1 MLMLFEFKKT
11 RLHLD
16 CQDRG
21 AESIKFI
28 RRPLCVVASYVGA
41 GRKLRRGLEWWSR
54 KVEEQGGLKTQN
66 GDRLQLELIFKDTQ
80 MNNSVA
86 IEKADELFYAL
97 TDPVQVMVNTHFEQN
112 LVVNQAMKEEQINKV
127 MLHCTGGKG
136 QRGF

>member
-1 MLMLFEFKKT
+1 M
-11 RLHLD
+11 
-16 CQDRG
+16 
-21 AESIKFI
+21 
-28 RRPLCVVASYVGA
+28 
-41 GRKLRRGLEWWSR
+41 
-54 KVEEQGGLKTQN
+54 EEQGGLKTQN